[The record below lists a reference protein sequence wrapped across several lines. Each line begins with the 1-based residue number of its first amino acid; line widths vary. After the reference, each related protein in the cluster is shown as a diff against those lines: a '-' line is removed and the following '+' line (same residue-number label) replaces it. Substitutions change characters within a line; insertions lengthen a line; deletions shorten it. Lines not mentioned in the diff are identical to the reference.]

1 MKKVEFVT
9 IFTTY
14 GKIDVVKKTLS
25 SVVKET
31 ETEPKAAVIVMD
43 TTVGPERESKWRWLQ
58 DKYGNHDDVFLVLA
72 SNTSLAIARNTC
84 LHLAQELYTPEF
96 ICMIDDDHGYKTGI
110 LLDLMVAMDRYYG
123 EEAPN
128 GLRFGLFTGCNV
140 HRNGNRCKI
149 DKHLYP
155 DSNCPPG
162 TLGGTNGC
170 FRCAPTRHWNSVLKG
185 YDVDEYLI
193 SYYQSRSISTRNYN
207 RGYTTM
213 IVNGGD
219 SCFFVENEG
228 RGDSTKSKKR
238 WDDLYTASDKRA
250 DFKR

>member
-14 GKIDVVKKTLS
+14 GKLDVVRQTLA
-25 SVVKET
+25 SVVSET
-31 ETEPKAAVIVMD
+31 LREDAAVIIMD
-43 TTVGPERESKWRWLQ
+43 TTEGPEQEKKWGYL
-58 DKYGNHDDVFLVLA
+58 KHNYGDSDRVFLMLS

-84 LHLAQELYTPEF
+84 LYLAQTMYMPDY
-96 ICMIDDDHGYKTGI
+96 ICMVDDDHGFKQGLISDTI
-110 LLDLMVAMDRYYG
+110 TAMQNYYG
-123 EEAPN
+123 VTAPN
-128 GLRFGLFTGCNV
+128 GLLFGLFTGCNV
-140 HRNGNRCKI
+140 HRNGGRDKI
-149 DKHLYP
+149 DHHLYP
-155 DSNCPPG
+155 SANNPPG
-162 TLGGTNGC
+162 ALGGTNGC
-170 FRCAPTRHWNSVLKG
+170 FRCAPTQHWTNVLKG

-238 WDDLYTASDKRA
+238 WDDRYTASDKRA

>member
-14 GKIDVVKKTLS
+14 GKLNVVKQTLP

-31 ETEPKAAVIVMD
+31 QRHHAARLIVMD
-43 TTVGPERESKWRWLQ
+43 TTEGAEQDEKWCWLKHHYRD
-58 DKYGNHDDVFLVLA
+58 DKQIFIMLA
-72 SNTSLAIARNTC
+72 SNTSLAVARNTC
-84 LHLAQELYTPEF
+84 LYLAQEMYMPDY
-96 ICMIDDDHGYKTGI
+96 ICMIDDDHGFAEGLI
-110 LLDLMVAMDRYYG
+110 PDMISAMQNWYG
-123 EEAPN
+123 KQAPN
-128 GLRFGLFTGCNV
+128 GLLFGLFTGCNV
-140 HRNGNRCKI
+140 HRNGSR
-149 DKHLYP
+149 DKVGRHL
-155 DSNCPPG
+155 CPGADNQPG
-162 TLGGTNGC
+162 SLGGTNGC
-170 FRCAPTRHWNSVLKG
+170 FRCAPTHHWNNVLKG

-193 SYYQSRSISTRNYN
+193 SYYQSRSMSARNYN

-228 RGDSTKSKKR
+228 RGDSTKAKLR
-238 WDDLYTASDKRA
+238 WDDKYTASDKRA

>member
-1 MKKVEFVT
+1 MKAEFVT

-14 GKIDVVKKTLS
+14 GKLDVVKKTLP
-25 SVVKET
+25 SVAEET
-31 ETEPKAAVIVMD
+31 MRYSTSALIIMD
-43 TTVGPERESKWRWLQ
+43 TTEGPEKEEKWRWLNSR
-58 DKYGNHDDVFLVLA
+58 YGDCGQIFLMLT
-72 SNTSLAIARNTC
+72 SNTSLATARNTC
-84 LHLAQELYTPEF
+84 LYLAQNMYMADY
-96 ICMIDDDHGYKTGI
+96 ICMIDDDHGFKEGLIPDMT
-110 LLDLMVAMDRYYG
+110 VAMQNFYG
-123 EEAPN
+123 VRAPN
-128 GLRFGLFTGCNV
+128 GLLFGLFTGCNH
-140 HRNGNRCKI
+140 HRNGKRQSIHN
-149 DKHLYP
+149 HLYP
-155 DSNCPPG
+155 DADNLPG

-170 FRCAPTRHWNSVLKG
+170 FRCAPTQHWTNVLKG

-238 WDDLYTASDKRA
+238 WDDRYTASDKRA